1 MRDHNAKSMDDQVP
15 SATDEFGD
23 YETQVDTESEAGEG
37 VEWLADPPPFYRA
50 IKRCIDIV
58 GSASALV
65 FLSPVFAAI
74 AIAIKLTSRGP
85 VTFRQIRLGRHGV
98 PFELLKFRTMLT
110 NTSPEIHQQYV
121 AQLIGGQFGGV
132 GEKPAFKI
140 KRDPRITPVGRFL
153 KRTSLDELPQFW
165 NVLRGDMT
173 LVGPRPAMSYE
184 WSSYES
190 WHKQRLSA
198 TPGITGLW
206 QIQGRSS
213 TSFDGMVKLDIEYI
227 KRASLLLDL
236 KILIRTPAA
245 VFRDEKAF

>member
-1 MRDHNAKSMDDQVP
+1 
-15 SATDEFGD
+15 
-23 YETQVDTESEAGEG
+23 
-37 VEWLADPPPFYRA
+37 
-50 IKRCIDIV
+50 
-58 GSASALV
+58 
-65 FLSPVFAAI
+65 
-74 AIAIKLTSRGP
+74 
-85 VTFRQIRLGRHGV
+85 
-98 PFELLKFRTMLT
+98 
-110 NTSPEIHQQYV
+110 
-121 AQLIGGQFGGV
+121 
-132 GEKPAFKI
+132 
-140 KRDPRITPVGRFL
+140 
-153 KRTSLDELPQFW
+153 
-165 NVLRGDMT
+165 
-173 LVGPRPAMSYE
+173 MSYE